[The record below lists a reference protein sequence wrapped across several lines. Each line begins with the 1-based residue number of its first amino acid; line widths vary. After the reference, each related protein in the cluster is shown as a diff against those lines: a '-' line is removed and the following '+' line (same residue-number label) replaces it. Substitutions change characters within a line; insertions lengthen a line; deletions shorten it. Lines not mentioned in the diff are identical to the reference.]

1 MDGMNESQR
10 HTLSVVL
17 PVYNEEGNI
26 RKVLEELVD
35 FFRRQETFEDYEIIA
50 VDDGSTDKTPQI
62 LREAAAGSDRLK
74 VITHPGNRC
83 YGSALVSGLRDSRF
97 DLFFFMDADGQF
109 DIRDLEK
116 LARHIDAY
124 DIVIG
129 VRGVRQDPFYRV
141 LLGRAYNALLCLL
154 FRLRLKDITCGFK
167 LMKRSIFD
175 AMALDCT
182 GGSINV
188 EILTKASE
196 MGRSI
201 KEVEVRHLPRRSGK
215 QTGGNPKA
223 FAVKLLDTFRLWFR
237 LCGRRRLPASGGRL
251 F

>member
-1 MDGMNESQR
+1 MSER
-10 HTLSVVL
+10 KKHTLSVVL

-26 RKVLEELVD
+26 KRVLEELTD
-35 FFRRQETFEDYEIIA
+35 FFRRQEIFEDYEIIA
-50 VDDGSTDKTPQI
+50 VDDGSTDKTPQV
-62 LREAAAGSDRLK
+62 LREAAAGSGRLK

-83 YGSALVSGLRDSRF
+83 YGSVLVSGLKHSRF

-109 DIRDLEK
+109 DIRDLER

-129 VRGVRQDPFYRV
+129 VRRVRQDPIYRV
-141 LLGRAYNALLCLL
+141 LIGSAYNALLCIL
-154 FRLRLKDITCGFK
+154 FRLKLKDITCGFK
-167 LMKRSIFD
+167 LMKRAIFD
-175 AMALDCT
+175 AMALECT

-188 EILTKASE
+188 EILVKAGR
-196 MGRSI
+196 MGCTI

-223 FAVKLLDTFRLWFR
+223 FAVKLLDTFRLWRR
-237 LCGRRRLPASGGRL
+237 LSGRRPSPAGEGRL
-251 F
+251 R